1 MQDLA
6 TIAPGMQRMQDLLA
20 HTAAEL
26 PGHPAVFHPADPWSY
41 ARLLDHARRYAA
53 TFLALGLAPGEC
65 VALLIENC
73 PDYIAAYFGIFL
85 CGGVAVPCDIKSQ
98 ADTLAGILDE
108 CEARI
113 LVVSMPQGR
122 LALKVISERSLPAR
136 VVGPGLPDAL
146 VAQVAGIR
154 VEDFSPQA
162 IDVAVDPG
170 SAAVINYTSGSSGK
184 PKGVVMSHRAILG
197 NTRSIV
203 ATLGLTR
210 ADRMMQI
217 LPFFYCYGASLLH
230 THFMVG
236 GSLVLDNRFMY
247 PAAVLNNLR
256 DSECT
261 GFAGVPSTFHTLAKV
276 CPLKKSE
283 QRSLRVVTQAG
294 GRLEPALV
302 DTLRGAVSPALFFVM
317 YGQTEASARL
327 TCLHPDDWPERRG
340 SVGRPIPGVELRVV
354 DETGADL
361 PAECSGEIWARGP
374 NLMSGYW
381 RQPEESAA
389 VLRDGWLRTGDIGR
403 LDSDG
408 FLYIE
413 GRKKDIIKT
422 SGYRVSPAEVEAV
435 LNRHEAVEQ
444 SVVLGLPDA
453 AAGEK
458 IAAVVTAGNP
468 GLVTEREL
476 INHCGRWLPPHKVPR
491 RIVVVA
497 ELPKSASGKVQRES
511 LLKLFE

>member
-1 MQDLA
+1 MQDIA

-20 HTAAEL
+20 CSAADA
-26 PGHPAVFHPADPWSY
+26 PGDPAVFHPEVAWSY
-41 ARLLDHARRYAA
+41 ARLLDGARRYAA
-53 TFLALGLAPGEC
+53 AFCELNLAPGER
-65 VALLIENC
+65 VALLVENS
-73 PDYIAAYFGIFL
+73 PDYIAAYFGIFF
-85 CGGVAVPCDIKSQ
+85 CGGVAVPCDVKGQ
-98 ADTLAGILDE
+98 PDTLAGILDE
-108 CEARI
+108 CEVRI

-122 LALKVISERSLPAR
+122 MALNVISQRSLPTC

-146 VAQVAGIR
+146 IAKVAGIR
-154 VEDFSPQA
+154 VGDFAPQA
-162 IDVAVDPG
+162 IDVQVDPAG
-170 SAAVINYTSGSSGK
+170 AAVINYTSGSSGK
-184 PKGVVMSHRAILG
+184 PKGVVMSHRAILA

-203 ATLGLTR
+203 ASLGLTR
-210 ADRMMQI
+210 TDRMMQI

-261 GFAGVPSTFHTLAKV
+261 GLAGVPSTFHTLAKV

-283 QRSLRVVTQAG
+283 QPSLRLVTQAG
-294 GRLEPALV
+294 GRLEPELV
-302 DTLRGAVSPALFFVM
+302 ELLRESVSPALFFVM

-327 TCLHPDDWPERRG
+327 TSLHPADWPERRG
-340 SVGRPIPGVELRVV
+340 SVGRPIPGVELRIV
-354 DETGADL
+354 DETGTDL
-361 PAECSGEIWARGP
+361 PAERSGEIWARGP

-403 LDSDG
+403 VDSDG

-435 LNRHEAVEQ
+435 LKLHESVEQ
-444 SVVLGLPDA
+444 TVVLGLPDA

-458 IAAVVTAGNP
+458 IAAVVAAGHP
-468 GLVTEREL
+468 ELVTEREL
-476 INHCGRWLPPHKVPR
+476 INHCGRLLPPHKVPR

-497 ELPKSASGKVQRES
+497 ELPKSAAGKVQRES